1 VAALAVADELIV
13 GAEVPLSLVAP
24 EIAVTRNV
32 VGAAETAL
40 QIHPI
45 AAEAPAP
52 FARLP
57 NRLFG
62 RLVNVHPIH
71 ASAPSS

>member
-1 VAALAVADELIV
+1 VAALAIVDELVV

-24 EIAVTRNV
+24 EIAVTRDV
-32 VGAAETAL
+32 VGLAETAL
-40 QIHPI
+40 QVHPI

-62 RLVNVHPIH
+62 GLVNVHPIH
-71 ASAPSS
+71 VSASSS